1 MVTTTIIFFVIAGVL
16 FFLNIKQG
24 KHWEGIKSGLRQLT
38 IALPVILLALILSGI
53 LEVLIPE
60 EFIKRWL
67 AQEAGFTGVFLGTFG
82 GMIMAFG
89 PYASYPIIATIY
101 GSGAGLG
108 TTISM
113 LSGWTMLGLSRIPF
127 ETGFLGFKFSLLR
140 TILHLVFCI
149 AAGTLAHLIDLT
161 FL

>member
-1 MVTTTIIFFVIAGVL
+1 MIATTVIFFIIAGLL
-16 FFLNIKQG
+16 FLLNIKHG
-24 KHWEGIKSGLRQLT
+24 RHKEGVKSGLRQMLV
-38 IALPVILLALILSGI
+38 ALPVILLALLLSGL

-67 AQEAGFTGVFLGTFG
+67 AQEAGITGVFLGTFG
-82 GMIMAFG
+82 GMMMAFG

-127 ETGFLGFKFSLLR
+127 ESGFLGVKFSLLR
-140 TILHLVFCI
+140 MALHAIFCV
-149 AAGTLAHLIDLT
+149 AAGTVAHFFDLL

>member
-1 MVTTTIIFFVIAGVL
+1 MFTTTIIFFIIAGVL
-16 FFLNIKQG
+16 FVFNIKHG
-24 KHWEGIKSGLRQLT
+24 RHMEGVKSGMRQL
-38 IALPVILLALILSGI
+38 IGALPVILLALMLSGL

-60 EFIKRWL
+60 EFIRRWL
-67 AQEAGFTGVFLGTFG
+67 AREAGLTGVFLGTFG

-101 GSGAGLG
+101 ASGAGLG

-127 ETGFLGFKFSLLR
+127 ESGFLGLKFSLLR
-140 TILHLVFCI
+140 MVLHLAFCI
-149 AAGTLAHLIDLT
+149 AAGVLAHFFELW

>member
-1 MVTTTIIFFVIAGVL
+1 MVVTTVIFFAIAGIL
-16 FFLNIKQG
+16 FLLNIKHGRHQ
-24 KHWEGIKSGLRQLT
+24 EGFKAGMRQLVA
-38 IALPVILLALILSGI
+38 ALPVILLALLLSGF

-67 AQEAGFTGVFLGTFG
+67 AQEAGFTGVFLGALG
-82 GMIMAFG
+82 GMVMAFG

-127 ETGFLGFKFSLLR
+127 ESGFLGLKFSLLR
-140 TILHLVFCI
+140 MALHLVFCI
-149 AAGTLAHLIDLT
+149 AVGTVAHLIGLW

>member
-1 MVTTTIIFFVIAGVL
+1 MIATTVIFFIIAALLFLLNMKHGRHKEGV
-16 FFLNIKQG
+16 
-24 KHWEGIKSGLRQLT
+24 KSGLRQLLV
-38 IALPVILLALILSGI
+38 ALPVILLALLLSGL
-53 LEVLIPE
+53 LEALIPE
-60 EFIKRWL
+60 EFVKRWL
-67 AQEAGFTGVFLGTFG
+67 AREAGFTGVFLGTFG

-127 ETGFLGFKFSLLR
+127 ESGFLGLKFSLLR
-140 TILHLVFCI
+140 MALHLIFCI
-149 AAGTLAHLIDLT
+149 AVGTVAHFIDLL